1 MRTYDALIQDMC
13 STTLLLFSLVLQ
25 ALHYGV
31 ESTYSF
37 DDVTLTKAEL
47 KGALSH
53 PTYATTIL
61 QDGFRSQFLYNGS
74 KVLFENLGSLLYA
87 QIRTL
92 NEKKNKEE
100 RTTRKEKKYGHY
112 YHLWAGF
119 EDGAFLGYYDKGI
132 NVAADKSLYTISWQT
147 SYNHSCNYTVT
158 KSHWEARLNV
168 PASGLSYPGWPS
180 DGNSIRLDSYC
191 REVLHANKDTGEFFK
206 SFSGQ
211 AYDCRMR
218 GWYFLV
224 KRNPVTQWTGVVRMF
239 LYAYPYPALRLELTL
254 ALLFGCKNST

>member
-1 MRTYDALIQDMC
+1 M
-13 STTLLLFSLVLQ
+13 
-25 ALHYGV
+25 
-31 ESTYSF
+31 
-37 DDVTLTKAEL
+37 
-47 KGALSH
+47 
-53 PTYATTIL
+53 
-61 QDGFRSQFLYNGS
+61 
-74 KVLFENLGSLLYA
+74 FENLGSLLYA

-92 NEKKNKEE
+92 NEKHPSEK
-100 RTTRKEKKYGHY
+100 KEKKFGNY

-119 EDGAFLGYYDKGI
+119 EDGAFLGYYFKVI

-158 KSHWEARLNV
+158 KSHWDSSLKV

-191 REVLHANKDTGEFFK
+191 REVLHAKKDTGEFFK
-206 SFSGQ
+206 SFSVQ

-224 KRNPVTQWTGVVRMF
+224 KRIPATQWTGVV
-239 LYAYPYPALRLELTL
+239 
-254 ALLFGCKNST
+254 